1 MHLEGL
7 AALLLGIALIRL
19 LHKARSLH
27 VNMLQLLRQGSK
39 KDADPAALERLAD
52 FTPPPGET
60 REQTRDRYLRAHGT
74 PASAAAKLEATIA
87 WRRSHHVD
95 ELRAKP
101 GAEALGCDVI
111 HLQRVL
117 PHALPGTR
125 SKRGLPLIFKHF
137 GGQCALKRA
146 LEHTTVDHLYTY
158 NTWLNEQYTNAL
170 AEAGV
175 SQWVVVIDAAGWNPG
190 LVDSTA
196 IAWLKNMAD
205 TDKEHYPERLGA
217 IVVVNAPWLLA
228 GLWRIIQTWLD
239 EPTKQKV
246 AIISEKAPE
255 QARARLREI
264 ADDAALPAQYGGTGA
279 PLENWPERSGVPRE

>member
-1 MHLEGL
+1 M
-7 AALLLGIALIRL
+7 
-19 LHKARSLH
+19 
-27 VNMLQLLRQGSK
+27 
-39 KDADPAALERLAD
+39 PAA
-52 FTPPPGET
+52 T
-60 REQTRDRYLRAHGT
+60 RRRCM
-74 PASAAAKLEATIA
+74 S
-87 WRRSHHVD
+87 WRRCMPWRPQRGGTLPRMAIRSA
-95 ELRAKP
+95 RAP
-101 GAEALGCDVI
+101 LG
-111 HLQRVL
+111 RSA
-117 PHALPGTR
+117 HALSACAGAPTGTR

-228 GLWRIIQTWLD
+228 GLWRIIQTWRDGAL
-239 EPTKQKV
+239 
-246 AIISEKAPE
+246 PE
-255 QARARLREI
+255 QLAGYAARVRALHPSE
-264 ADDAALPAQYGGTGA
+264 AGYVHLFFTDDDIHAFLTLTGHQ
-279 PLENWPERSGVPRE
+279 PKIITL